1 MPLCSNVELAELL
14 LLNQLDRPE
23 ASKHAK
29 QKHGHA
35 KEKLQNASAMAKVSY
50 LAVDAVIPLV
60 RSPS

>member
-1 MPLCSNVELAELL
+1 MPLHSNVELAELL

-29 QKHGHA
+29 QKYEHA
-35 KEKLQNASAMAKVSY
+35 KEKLQNASAMAIVSY

-60 RSPS
+60 HSPS